1 MTLATSFITFTLR
14 GDMTIIVNI
23 FSLEC
28 KIFYGYCSLAN
39 FDRLSTVVCFTFMN
53 LFRNNASL
61 SRLNKYLALNFF
73 VVANEN
79 YHF

>member
-1 MTLATSFITFTLR
+1 M
-14 GDMTIIVNI
+14 IIGNI

-28 KIFYGYCSLAN
+28 KIFYGYYSLAN
-39 FDRLSTVVCFTFMN
+39 FDRLSTVLCFTLMN

-61 SRLNKYLALNFF
+61 NRLNKYLTLNFLI
-73 VVANEN
+73 VANEN